1 MASLTLSDLHRL
13 IESNGGDIE
22 KAQETFK
29 ARAIESGLDKI
40 PLFDASSSNLNHGL
54 VRFRGM
60 VQDNGFAPQIYLAN
74 VNLINNETGETRTVN
89 CHFADRMPLLAET
102 DSKWIMDEARNDLM
116 FGKYAQKTPI
126 CCSGL
131 PGQTEWMSE
140 NVGIEDKL
148 RNMHVEDSE
157 APNIHV
163 QRKTSHPSE
172 TLVISKIYGDE
183 PRDLQLGQIVD
194 FVGFVEVFKP
204 APDEKNDNA
213 MDSSDFD
220 YLIQDELEPFA
231 NLPIIHV
238 VFYEQVSPLDH
249 PLKNLTFDFASA
261 RAMILEYLLPY
272 VFGDVLAAEY
282 LLVHLITKMRAR
294 QDGIQT
300 GNFPLNLHNIATA
313 SSSGSISDAVASL
326 LPRVRRLPLSINY
339 LNKSRVAPGV
349 FVSQEHWKEMHP
361 NASANELAVHGL
373 VSGELQV
380 PDRTSVVI
388 DEVTMD
394 SGILK
399 EQGVIN
405 VRHLNDIISFGELP
419 FAIGNGSD
427 SPDHSVG
434 KIPVDFS
441 ILVLSQAKCMFD
453 IQCILPIQSV
463 SDYNVPSVAST
474 TNKPSE
480 EAMNKMRAYIGAATR
495 HEDYSISE
503 EMNELLTS
511 FFISQRKE
519 TSEKGLPLYTQEA
532 FMLRME
538 IARALTLLNG
548 EQTLTLEAWNK
559 SGEMEAERLRRRA
572 VSTSSKQ
579 AADGAVGR

>member
-1 MASLTLSDLHRL
+1 MASLTLSDLHHL
-13 IESNGGDIE
+13 IESNGGG
-22 KAQETFK
+22 ARTFK

-74 VNLINNETGETRTVN
+74 VNVINKETGETVQTVN

-102 DSKWIMDEARNDLM
+102 DSKWIMDEDRNDLM

-157 APNIHV
+157 TPNIHV
-163 QRKTSHPSE
+163 HRKTN
-172 TLVISKIYGDE
+172 E

-194 FVGFVEVFKP
+194 FVGFVEVFKTTP
-204 APDEKNDNA
+204 EEKNDNA

-249 PLKNLTFDFASA
+249 PLKNLSVDFASA
-261 RAMILEYLLPY
+261 RAMTLEYLLPH
-272 VFGDVLAAEY
+272 VFGDNLAAEY

-313 SSSGSISDAVASL
+313 SASGSISDA
-326 LPRVRRLPLSINY
+326 
-339 LNKSRVAPGV
+339 SRVAPGV

-380 PDRTSVVI
+380 PDRTYVVI

-480 EAMNKMRAYIGAATR
+480 EAMNRMRAYIGAVTR

-519 TSEKGLPLYTQEA
+519 TSEKSLPLYTQEA

-538 IARALTLLNG
+538 IARTLTLLNG